1 MNTSGIAKV
10 WAQALL
16 ETGRERNALPAFR
29 SGVDLLREACSR
41 VAGFREFLASPELS
55 AQVKKDGLGR
65 TLEGEIDAG
74 ILDFLCLLVDRG
86 RGLFL
91 EEILDL
97 FIHLHEEMLG
107 RAIAHIWTAVPL
119 TGELARK
126 VADALSA
133 IHGKKVVLEAQV
145 DPGLLGG
152 LIAQVGDPRIASSLR
167 RALRE
172 VRGRMMHA
180 KIDSKVVYEHQ
191 DG

>member
-16 ETGRERNALPAFR
+16 ETGRERGALPAFR
-29 SGVDLLREACSR
+29 EGVDLLRESCAR
-41 VAGFREFLASPELS
+41 VAGFREFLASPELQ
-55 AQVKKDGLGR
+55 AEAKKDGLR
-65 TLEGEIDAG
+65 RALEGAIDAG
-74 ILDFLCLLVDRG
+74 LLDFLGLLVDRG

-91 EEILDL
+91 EEILDR
-97 FIHLHEEMLG
+97 FVELHEEVLG
-107 RAIAHIWTAVPL
+107 RAVARVWTAVPL
-119 TGELARK
+119 AGGLARE

-133 IHGKKVVLEAQV
+133 VHGKAVVLDAHV

-152 LIAQVGDPRIASSLR
+152 LIAQVGDRRIDSSLR